1 MNKWDHIGSGLA
13 MRRLPEKKKIGDLW
27 KEEPRWS
34 SKIGQWKVQFP
45 KGIGTFR
52 TKREAMLWV
61 DQMIKD
67 GLATDEVGRSAAH

>member
-1 MNKWDHIGSGLA
+1 MDKWDHIGSGLA

-61 DQMIKD
+61 DQLQRD
-67 GLATDEVGRSAAH
+67 

>member
-1 MNKWDHIGSGLA
+1 MPGDDTVYMQRQHKQEGIE
-13 MRRLPEKKKIGDLW
+13 MRYEVGHVW

-34 SKIGQWKVQFP
+34 SRIGQWKVQFP

-67 GLATDEVGRSAAH
+67 GLFNGKEN

>member
-1 MNKWDHIGSGLA
+1 

-67 GLATDEVGRSAAH
+67 GLFNGKED